1 MKMLNTLVVG
11 TALAVAFALAPPA
24 AVAQTKL
31 PSGNVEA
38 GRALALQA
46 CTGCHVV
53 ASDQP
58 FKPIYR
64 GAIQPPDFKAIADL
78 PDVTAASLQHH
89 LATLPTIPQNSHMAN
104 PALTDAQ
111 IREVV
116 AFIVS
121 LRNK

>member
-1 MKMLNTLVVG
+1 MKRGKVA
-11 TALAVAFALAPPA
+11 ALAIVAAAIAPIA
-24 AVAQTKL
+24 YAQTR
-31 PSGNVEA
+31 PQGDAQA
-38 GRALALQA
+38 GRTLALQA

-64 GAIQPPDFKAIADL
+64 GPIHPPDFKDIADR
-78 PDVTAASLQHH
+78 PDVTMASLQHH

-116 AFIVS
+116 AFMVS